1 MRWEPVC
8 ELVGHPR
15 RPGSHQWSICPRAE
29 LTFCWKSLRCK
40 RSFSSD
46 FCILPLDVALNVNEK
61 MVFFMSIW
69 QIFCQITCHRF
80 CTFTILYLSINS
92 TKYSFWRAFYS
103 AHLHKIYEI
112 YEIQYSFSVKLS
124 FIAFAHLQYCT
135 YALILAKISILT
147 SIPSAHLHK
156 LYIGKLHAQDSNLL
170 QCNWA
175 LWRFRVQY
183 HCIFLLHIS
192 AHCI

>member
-1 MRWEPVC
+1 MDKMRWEPVC

-29 LTFCWKSLRCK
+29 LTFCWKSLCCK
-40 RSFSSD
+40 RSFPSD

-92 TKYSFWRAFYS
+92 TKYSFWRAF
-103 AHLHKIYEI
+103 
-112 YEIQYSFSVKLS
+112 F
-124 FIAFAHLQYCT
+124 
-135 YALILAKISILT
+135 
-147 SIPSAHLHK
+147 SAHLHK
-156 LYIGKLHAQDSNLL
+156 LYVGNIWNPILFCQIIFYCFCTFTILYKCVDSSKNI
-170 QCNWA
+170 
-175 LWRFRVQY
+175 Y
-183 HCIFLLHIS
+183 S
-192 AHCI
+192 D